1 MIYSLIRP
9 QYFGPLFAFLHNHCY
24 HGHYMI
30 DNHIMTWLNDWV
42 NNLCFCLFASVPIPA
57 E

>member
-30 DNHIMTWLNDWV
+30 DNHIMAWLNDWV